1 MAIVNKVQKS
11 GYMDLWNIVK
21 FQINLHC
28 NLNNIIISDSDIEC
42 LTLLAINGESELTA
56 FCNAACEMDER
67 NRDNTLSYEKEIF
80 KTPQSVRNSINKIEN
95 IGLIN
100 KRGKSKK
107 KISIINDL
115 KINAFFTKCILNIF
129 FNKINEI
136 ISKTLK

>member
-56 FCNAACEMDER
+56 FCNAACETDER

-115 KINAFFTKCILNIF
+115 KIQSEGNIYVEVKF
-129 FNKINEI
+129 IRKDE
-136 ISKTLK
+136 SQKA